1 MRTVQIKL
9 CIKDIG
15 AQVCTITQ
23 GGFFYAA
30 KTILDKDFKGCFV
43 FTIVGGVVTAIWL
56 SVASGGIMWWIA
68 PLGIAITLFSAAA
81 IGTLVEISENIA
93 MRIDDE
99 ESEYPTVPSEIE
111 EDFSFDDGSVSL
123 EDIQKKAVDY
133 APKQIRS
140 AAGKKDQ
147 WLCPDCGMA
156 NDFCVTACRKCGWQ
170 A

>member
-1 MRTVQIKL
+1 MQPKQFWTK
-9 CIKDIG
+9 
-15 AQVCTITQ
+15 
-23 GGFFYAA
+23 
-30 KTILDKDFKGCFV
+30 ILKVALF

-56 SVASGGIMWWIA
+56 AVSSGGTMWWIA
-68 PLGIAITLFSAAA
+68 PLGIVITFFSAAA

-99 ESEYPTVPSEIE
+99 ESEYPAVSSEIKE
-111 EDFSFDDGSVSL
+111 EFSSDDESVPL
-123 EDIQKKAVDY
+123 EDIQEKAIDS

-140 AAGKKDQ
+140 AARKKDQ

-156 NDFCVTACRKCGWQ
+156 NDFSVTACRKCGWQ